1 MNNRVATC
9 ALLADRHHGLT
20 RSLRDLL
27 ETTFGTV
34 FIVAD
39 ESSLIEGA
47 QRLNPTVVIVDLS
60 LTGDDAIALLRRL
73 RATAPET
80 QVVTLCVEDEPAVAR
95 SALAAGADAVVLKRA
110 IATDLLPALDKVM
123 AAERYVSPAIQLA
136 TY

>member
-1 MNNRVATC
+1 MNGRMATC

-39 ESSLIEGA
+39 ETSLIQGA
-47 QRLNPTVVIVDLS
+47 ERLHPTVVIVDLS
-60 LTGDDAIALLRRL
+60 LTGEDAIALLTRL
-73 RATAPET
+73 RATARDSK
-80 QVVTLCVEDEPAVAR
+80 VVALCIEDEPAVAR

-110 IATDLLPALDKVM
+110 IATDLLPALDKVL
-123 AAERYVSPAIQLA
+123 AAECYVSPAIR
-136 TY
+136 